1 MLGIYFAW
9 PQIPSIMSI
18 VYFLH
23 LTARGLAFFFCVSV
37 AKNKITIVAWALRL
51 HQWRITMLNNHCA
64 QYAVSIQ

>member
-37 AKNKITIVAWALRL
+37 AKNKITIVAWALE
-51 HQWRITMLNNHCA
+51 TPPVENHDVKQSLCT
-64 QYAVSIQ
+64 ICC